1 MPFLRAA
8 WLNKKSKPAKEEE
21 NFEELEVV
29 TQRRGYENPFLVK
42 QEPLAESIEEAETV
56 EEKSNV
62 VENLHKLLDKKEE
75 EISEEQLEIH
85 EPEPSTEEAD
95 LITTPP
101 PSLSSGTSPYT
112 GEAREAVETEE
123 DSEPVEQEQES
134 LVEEQ
139 EPLTEE
145 EQAEALVEESEPSIE
160 EEQAEALVE
169 EPEPIPDEE
178 PAPEE
183 FKLMYDVTSGERYVD
198 KVSTKTEFDKVLDE
212 LTAISKDLLSWQTEK
227 FAKQYTEKFQDEKT
241 EADARKYEAFL
252 GGYITNAAMTLY
264 DNGYGDIAIKQL
276 DQAKSILEARRK
288 LETETQA
295 IKDRV
300 EEEDALVDL
309 SDILGMF
316 GDG

>member
-1 MPFLRAA
+1 MQEP
-8 WLNKKSKPAKEEE
+8 SIEEE
-21 NFEELEVV
+21 QTEALVEE
-29 TQRRGYENPFLVK
+29 P
-42 QEPLAESIEEAETV
+42 EPSIEEA
-56 EEKSNV
+56 
-62 VENLHKLLDKKEE
+62 
-75 EISEEQLEIH
+75 
-85 EPEPSTEEAD
+85 
-95 LITTPP
+95 
-101 PSLSSGTSPYT
+101 
-112 GEAREAVETEE
+112 
-123 DSEPVEQEQES
+123 
-134 LVEEQ
+134 
-139 EPLTEE
+139 
-145 EQAEALVEESEPSIE
+145 QAEALVEEPEASIE

-169 EPEPIPDEE
+169 EQEPIPDEE

>member
-134 LVEEQ
+134 PVEEQ
-139 EPLTEE
+139 
-145 EQAEALVEESEPSIE
+145 EPSIE

-227 FAKQYTEKFQDEKT
+227 FAKQYTEKFKDEKT

>member
-75 EISEEQLEIH
+75 EISEEQLEIY

-134 LVEEQ
+134 PVEE
-139 EPLTEE
+139 P
-145 EQAEALVEESEPSIE
+145 EPSIE
-160 EEQAEALVE
+160 EEQAETPVE
-169 EPEPIPDEE
+169 ESEPIPDEE

>member
-1 MPFLRAA
+1 
-8 WLNKKSKPAKEEE
+8 
-21 NFEELEVV
+21 
-29 TQRRGYENPFLVK
+29 
-42 QEPLAESIEEAETV
+42 
-56 EEKSNV
+56 
-62 VENLHKLLDKKEE
+62 
-75 EISEEQLEIH
+75 
-85 EPEPSTEEAD
+85 
-95 LITTPP
+95 
-101 PSLSSGTSPYT
+101 
-112 GEAREAVETEE
+112 
-123 DSEPVEQEQES
+123 
-134 LVEEQ
+134 
-139 EPLTEE
+139 
-145 EQAEALVEESEPSIE
+145 
-160 EEQAEALVE
+160 
-169 EPEPIPDEE
+169 
-178 PAPEE
+178 
-183 FKLMYDVTSGERYVD
+183 MYDVTSGERYVD